1 MMCRLYLLLI
11 HHPLFGSSRGRTSVL
26 QRTDVRVP
34 GSFGSVLGKII
45 FYVLNFTGIKYSIM
59 LFKIKFP
66 TQARE
71 GTLLLCI
78 RCTCILFHLAQEDH
92 AGGIVALG
100 GVAFQF
106 DVEGS
111 ACLEGI
117 QSEAVGDGLL
127 AGLDGIIGLDL
138 RHQFVAL
145 P

>member
-1 MMCRLYLLLI
+1 
-11 HHPLFGSSRGRTSVL
+11 
-26 QRTDVRVP
+26 
-34 GSFGSVLGKII
+34 
-45 FYVLNFTGIKYSIM
+45 M

-71 GTLLLCI
+71 GTLLYI

-92 AGGIVALG
+92 AGGVVALG

-127 AGLDGIIGLDL
+127 AGLNGIVGLDL